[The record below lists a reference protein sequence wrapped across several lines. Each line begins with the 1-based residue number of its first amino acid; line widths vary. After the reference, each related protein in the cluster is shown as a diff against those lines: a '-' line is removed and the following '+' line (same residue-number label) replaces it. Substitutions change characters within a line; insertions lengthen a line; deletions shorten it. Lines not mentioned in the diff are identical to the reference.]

1 MKTGKKRLLVI
12 DANSLIHRAYH
23 ALPPLTTSKGQ
34 QVNAVFGFLSVLFK
48 VIKEIKPSYI
58 AAAFDTSAPT
68 KRLEKFKEYKAKRV
82 RADDELY
89 EQMPLVKEALDAFGI
104 TYFEKDGYE
113 ADDVIGTIAKRTA
126 KSKKIETIILTGDA
140 DAFQLVDETT
150 KVYTMGKGFQD
161 ASLYGEKEVKARLGG
176 ISPSQVV
183 DYKGLRGDPSD
194 NIPGVRGVG
203 DKTAAQ
209 LLLQFGSMEGLYKA
223 LKKDELKDVRPAA
236 LTALTKHKED
246 AFMSRDLARIDLDVP
261 IEMPI
266 EDLVWDITKVKEA
279 NEYLSRMGFRSLQSR
294 FADLK
299 GEKAEEVSP
308 GDLIERIEKLRED
321 EVFSKEIYELELK
334 LIPVLRAME
343 KAGIKIDKKH
353 FAKLKKEISKEI
365 IKLEAK
371 IYKKSGQEFNINSS
385 KQLSEVLFEKLEL
398 SPKGLKKTPGGVISI
413 AAGELEKLQGEHKII
428 EDLLLYREL
437 RKMYTTYITP
447 LPGMTDSNNRIHTN
461 FDQLGTATGRLSSSS
476 PNLQNIPV
484 LGDWGSRIRK
494 GFVAE
499 KGYKFLS
506 FDYSQMELRL
516 AAHVAN
522 ELQMQEAFERG
533 EDIHKITA
541 AVVFGIPHEKVTSD
555 MRYRAK
561 ALNFGILYG
570 MGEAGFAK
578 SAEISRQEA
587 REFIEDYFARFPAI
601 LTYIEAMREF
611 VQLNGYTETIFG
623 RRRYIPEIHSRA
635 PHLRA
640 AGERMAVNHPLQGTA
655 ADIMK
660 MAMVKTE
667 QEIKKQGWDCR
678 LLLQIHDEL
687 LFECSDDIIQKAAVR
702 IKAIMEGVVQLRVD
716 MKVDVKKGS
725 TWGNLKPM

>member
-1 MKTGKKRLLVI
+1 MKPKKKRLLVI

-48 VIKEIKPSYI
+48 TIKEIQPSYI
-58 AAAFDTSAPT
+58 AAAFDTAAPT

-104 TYFEKDGYE
+104 MYFEKDGYE

-126 KSKKIETIILTGDA
+126 KSKEIETIILTGDA

-194 NIPGVRGVG
+194 NIPGVKGVG
-203 DKTAAQ
+203 DKTAVQ
-209 LLLQFGSMEGLYKA
+209 LLLQCGSMEGLYKA

-236 LTALTKHKED
+236 LTALTKYKED

-266 EDLVWDITKVKEA
+266 EDLVWDITKAKEA

-353 FAKLKKEISKEI
+353 FAGLKKEISKEI
-365 IKLEAK
+365 TKLEAK

-516 AAHVAN
+516 AAHVA
-522 ELQMQEAFERG
+522 
-533 EDIHKITA
+533 
-541 AVVFGIPHEKVTSD
+541 
-555 MRYRAK
+555 
-561 ALNFGILYG
+561 
-570 MGEAGFAK
+570 
-578 SAEISRQEA
+578 
-587 REFIEDYFARFPAI
+587 
-601 LTYIEAMREF
+601 
-611 VQLNGYTETIFG
+611 
-623 RRRYIPEIHSRA
+623 
-635 PHLRA
+635 
-640 AGERMAVNHPLQGTA
+640 
-655 ADIMK
+655 
-660 MAMVKTE
+660 
-667 QEIKKQGWDCR
+667 
-678 LLLQIHDEL
+678 
-687 LFECSDDIIQKAAVR
+687 
-702 IKAIMEGVVQLRVD
+702 
-716 MKVDVKKGS
+716 
-725 TWGNLKPM
+725 